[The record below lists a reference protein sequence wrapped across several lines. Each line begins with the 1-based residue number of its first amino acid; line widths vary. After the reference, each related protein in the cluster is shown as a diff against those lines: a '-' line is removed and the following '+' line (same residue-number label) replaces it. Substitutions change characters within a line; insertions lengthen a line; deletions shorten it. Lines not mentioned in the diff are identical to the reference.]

1 MWRLLRARFTYR
13 NKIVGLNYRESVLIQ
28 IILFIVIGLGG
39 GILSG
44 MFGIGGGVLIV
55 PALVYMLKF
64 SQHKAQGTSLAA
76 LLLPIG
82 ILGVMEYYK
91 NGNVDIKAA
100 AFIALG
106 FVGGALLGAHFIQ
119 PISDVLLKR
128 IFGGFLLAL
137 SIYMIIGK

>member
-1 MWRLLRARFTYR
+1 
-13 NKIVGLNYRESVLIQ
+13 LIE
-28 IILFIVIGLGG
+28 IILLIVIGLGG

-55 PALVYMLKF
+55 PALVYILKF

-82 ILGVMEYYK
+82 ILGVIEYYRHR
-91 NGNVDIKAA
+91 NVDIKAA

-106 FVGGALLGAHFIQ
+106 FIGGVLLGALFIQ
-119 PISDVLLKR
+119 PISDLLLKR
-128 IFGGFLLAL
+128 LFGILLLAL
-137 SIYMIIGK
+137 SIYMIVGK